1 MGKMSDL
8 DLQIKELR
16 SCGET
21 ILGNRRIRW
30 RGCFLPTRRRIRRQR
45 QSPKKS

>member
-21 ILGNRRIRW
+21 IMEIAKRW

>member
-21 ILGNRRIRW
+21 ILKSPKRW
-30 RGCFLPTRRRIRRQR
+30 RGSFLPTRRRIRRQR